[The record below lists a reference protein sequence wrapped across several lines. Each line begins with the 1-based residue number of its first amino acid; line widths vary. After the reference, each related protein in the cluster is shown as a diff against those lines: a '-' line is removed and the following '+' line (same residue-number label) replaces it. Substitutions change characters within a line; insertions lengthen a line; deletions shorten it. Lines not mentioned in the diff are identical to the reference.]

1 MNEEN
6 PCNSEGKKNELKPHE
21 TQWVNGLKE
30 KTMAIMN
37 VEDLDRETA
46 RDVERMAVLRVSTK
60 HINLWMRQLEMKRN
74 EICELA
80 GSMGFDEVKNEI
92 ASEKASKSG
101 RRDAPITSQGRSKGC
116 CSKKSTIWCG
126 VDKIKEL

>member
-1 MNEEN
+1 
-6 PCNSEGKKNELKPHE
+6 
-21 TQWVNGLKE
+21 
-30 KTMAIMN
+30 MAIMN

-46 RDVERMAVLRVSTK
+46 RDVERMAVLRVSPK

-92 ASEKASKSG
+92 ASEKKPRKVG
-101 RRDAPITSQGRSKGC
+101 EEMHQPLHKKGQ
-116 CSKKSTIWCG
+116 
-126 VDKIKEL
+126 KELV

>member
-46 RDVERMAVLRVSTK
+46 RDVERLAVLRVSTK

-92 ASEKASKSG
+92 ASEKSLEKWAKRCTHHFTRKVKRMLFEEIDNVVWS
-101 RRDAPITSQGRSKGC
+101 
-116 CSKKSTIWCG
+116 
-126 VDKIKEL
+126 